1 VLQGPQRQ
9 TVIES
14 FVQPFPPT
22 GVKYQIPSTIG
33 ATRPVWTAAGDGIVF
48 GFGIGRDSVIPVTT
62 APRFEFGK
70 PEAFSLG
77 ARLGSGP
84 ASRRNFDPLPDGRI
98 LGLIS
103 IAPEPTQTGGVQAPQ
118 IAVVLNWFEELRQRV
133 R

>member
-1 VLQGPQRQ
+1 VLQGPRRQ

-22 GVKYQIPSTIG
+22 GVKYQIPSVTG
-33 ATRPVWTAAGDGIVF
+33 AARPVWTPSGDGIVF
-48 GFGIGRDSVIPVTT
+48 GIGIGREAVIPVIT

-84 ASRRNFDPLPDGRI
+84 ATRRNFDPIPDGRM
-98 LGLIS
+98 LGLIP
-103 IAPEPTQTGGVQAPQ
+103 IGPEQTSGVQAPQ